1 MDYPGWVT
9 DAFPDP
15 VDLDLRL
22 VQCFVVVAGHQ
33 HFGRA
38 AEALH
43 TTQPSLSRQIRRLEQ
58 QLGVRLLDRTTRGT
72 HLSEA
77 GEVFL
82 PLATELLRSAG
93 QAMARTRAAARPRD
107 ITIGYT
113 RGLLI
118 TPAVRALRKAE
129 PEAEVKTRLLAWNDS
144 RSALLDHRVDAVVTR
159 LPFVTDQLRVTVL
172 YDEPRVLVVPLDHPL
187 VGRESVTLDDIAGE
201 PIPHVRQTDPL
212 LNAYWRMDPRPDG
225 RPAPDGPLV
234 EDLEDKHELIAAGQA
249 VAIGPPL
256 DYATGLHPGLTTIP
270 LRDVEPSQVV
280 LATRAGDRSR
290 LVAAFRKHAE
300 TQLRTHRSHAAPVSA
315 VHGA

>member
-1 MDYPGWVT
+1 MLP
-9 DAFPDP
+9 API
-15 VDLDLRL
+15 DLDLRL
-22 VQCFVVVAGHQ
+22 VRCFVVVAEHR

-82 PLATELLRSAG
+82 PLATGLLRAAG
-93 QAMARTRAAARPRD
+93 QAMAQTRAAARPRE

-113 RGLLI
+113 RGLFI

-144 RSALLDHRVDAVVTR
+144 RAALLDHRVDAVVTR
-159 LPFVTDQLRVTVL
+159 LPFATDQLHVTVL

-187 VGRESVTLDDIAGE
+187 VGREWVTLDDIAGE
-201 PIPHVRQTDPL
+201 PIPHVRQSDPL
-212 LNAYWRMDPRPDG
+212 LNAYWRVDPRPDG
-225 RPAPDGPLV
+225 SPAPDGPLV
-234 EDLEDKHELIAAGQA
+234 EDLEDKHELIAAGAA

-280 LATRAGDRSR
+280 LATRAGDRNR
-290 LVAAFRKHAE
+290 LVTAFRKHAE
-300 TQLRTHRSHAAPVSA
+300 ARLRTHQSHPARTSGVRRSSA
-315 VHGA
+315 DGR

>member
-1 MDYPGWVT
+1 MLP
-9 DAFPDP
+9 API
-15 VDLDLRL
+15 DLDLRL
-22 VQCFVVVAGHQ
+22 VRCFVVVAEHR

-82 PLATELLRSAG
+82 PLATGLLRAAG
-93 QAMARTRAAARPRD
+93 QAMAQTRAAARPRE

-113 RGLLI
+113 RGLFI

-144 RSALLDHRVDAVVTR
+144 RAALLDHRVDAVVTR
-159 LPFVTDQLRVTVL
+159 LPFATDQLHVTVL

-187 VGRESVTLDDIAGE
+187 VGREWVTLDDIAGE
-201 PIPHVRQTDPL
+201 PIPTSASPIRCSTPTG
-212 LNAYWRMDPRPDG
+212 AWTRAPTGARPRTARSSRTSRTSTSSSP
-225 RPAPDGPLV
+225 PAPLWPS
-234 EDLEDKHELIAAGQA
+234 ARPSTT
-249 VAIGPPL
+249 PP
-256 DYATGLHPGLTTIP
+256 ACTPG
-270 LRDVEPSQVV
+270 
-280 LATRAGDRSR
+280 
-290 LVAAFRKHAE
+290 
-300 TQLRTHRSHAAPVSA
+300 
-315 VHGA
+315 

>member
-1 MDYPGWVT
+1 MA
-9 DAFPDP
+9 DAFPALI
-15 VDLDLRL
+15 DLDLRL
-22 VQCFVVVAGHQ
+22 VQSFVVVSEHQ

-58 QLGVRLLDRTTRGT
+58 QLDVRLLDRTTHGT
-72 HLSEA
+72 RLSEA

-82 PLATELLRSAG
+82 PQAVRLLRSAG
-93 QAMARTRAAARPRD
+93 QAMAQARAAARPRM

-118 TPAVRALRKAE
+118 TPAVRALRTAE

-144 RSALLDHRVDAVVTR
+144 RSALLDHRVDAVVAR
-159 LPFVTDQLRVTVL
+159 LPFVTDQLQVTVL

-187 VGRESVTLDDIAGE
+187 VGREAVTLDDIADE
-201 PIPHVRQTDPL
+201 PMPHVRQSDPL

-234 EDLEDKHELIAAGQA
+234 EDLDDKHELIAAGQA

-270 LRDVEPSQVV
+270 LRDVEPSKVV
-280 LATRAGDRSR
+280 FATRAGDRSP
-290 LVAAFRKHAE
+290 LVSAFREHAMAE
-300 TQLRTHRSHAAPVSA
+300 LPQRQRHKPSA
-315 VHGA
+315 

>member
-1 MDYPGWVT
+1 MRYAGCVA
-9 DAFPDP
+9 DAFPALI
-15 VDLDLRL
+15 DLDLRL
-22 VQCFVVVAGHQ
+22 VQSFVVVSEHQ

-58 QLGVRLLDRTTRGT
+58 QLDVRLLDRTTHGT
-72 HLSEA
+72 RLSEA

-82 PLATELLRSAG
+82 PQAVRLLRSAG
-93 QAMARTRAAARPRD
+93 QAMAQARAAARPRM

-118 TPAVRALRKAE
+118 TPAVRALRTAE

-144 RSALLDHRVDAVVTR
+144 RSALLDHRVDAVVAR
-159 LPFVTDQLRVTVL
+159 LPFVTDQLQVTVL

-187 VGRESVTLDDIAGE
+187 VGREAVTLDDIADE
-201 PIPHVRQTDPL
+201 PMPHVRQSDPL

-234 EDLEDKHELIAAGQA
+234 EDLDDKHELIAAGQA

-270 LRDVEPSQVV
+270 LRDVEPSKVV
-280 LATRAGDRSR
+280 FATRAGDRSP
-290 LVAAFRKHAE
+290 LVSAFREHAMAE
-300 TQLRTHRSHAAPVSA
+300 LPQRQRHKPSA
-315 VHGA
+315 

>member
-1 MDYPGWVT
+1 M
-9 DAFPDP
+9 FPTP
-15 VDLDLRL
+15 IDLDLRL
-22 VQCFVVVAGHQ
+22 VQCFVVVAEHR

-82 PLATELLRSAG
+82 PLATGLLRAAG
-93 QAMARTRAAARPRD
+93 QAMAQTRAAARPRE

-159 LPFVTDQLRVTVL
+159 LPFATDQLHVTVL
-172 YDEPRVLVVPLDHPL
+172 YDERRVLVVPLDHPL
-187 VGRESVTLDDIAGE
+187 VGRESVTLDDVAGE
-201 PIPHVRQTDPL
+201 PIPHVRQSDPL
-212 LNAYWRMDPRPDG
+212 LNAYWRVDPRPDG
-225 RPAPDGPLV
+225 SPAPDGPLV
-234 EDLEDKHELIAAGQA
+234 DDLEDKHELIAAGAA

-280 LATRAGDRSR
+280 LATRAGDRNR
-290 LVAAFRKHAE
+290 LVTAFRKHAKAR
-300 TQLRTHRSHAAPVSA
+300 LRTHQSHPARTSGVGSVRSS
-315 VHGA
+315 G

>member
-1 MDYPGWVT
+1 MLP
-9 DAFPDP
+9 AP

-22 VQCFVVVAGHQ
+22 VRCFVVVAEHR

-82 PLATELLRSAG
+82 PLATGLLRAAG
-93 QAMARTRAAARPRD
+93 QAMAQTRAAARPRE

-113 RGLLI
+113 RGPFI

-144 RSALLDHRVDAVVTR
+144 RAALLDHRVDAVVTR
-159 LPFVTDQLRVTVL
+159 LPFATDQLHVTVL

-187 VGRESVTLDDIAGE
+187 VGREWVTLDDIAGE
-201 PIPHVRQTDPL
+201 PIPHVRQSDPL
-212 LNAYWRMDPRPDG
+212 LNAYWRVDPRPDG
-225 RPAPDGPLV
+225 SPAPDGPLV
-234 EDLEDKHELIAAGQA
+234 EDLEDKHELIAAGAA

-280 LATRAGDRSR
+280 LATRAGDRNR
-290 LVAAFRKHAE
+290 LVTAFRKHAE
-300 TQLRTHRSHAAPVSA
+300 ARLRTHQSHPARTSGVRRSSA
-315 VHGA
+315 DGR